1 MRRNQ
6 RDHSVATEAKPVHP
20 VGQPISASTNSGFKV
35 RRGSEVSLPAIG
47 VARTWRPS
55 RPFTGVLA
63 SVVAPSLW
71 SRAVGVIHIPAE
83 CVRSAERRLPALGLQ
98 PSFAIGVGQSAA
110 VVARFMPC
118 CPAACDGV
126 GLVCRFSLALALGVG
141 QSRSSSVRF
150 PPLDRV
156 PEQARGVGQLVP
168 LADGE
173 DEQPLALVGRADF
186 RRREEACRKAVAHAD
201 QSAGDFGEAEAEMM
215 GDILEED
222 EGRLDL
228 ADDPGDMRPEV
239 ARVVGTPALA
249 RDGERLARIARSDDV
264 HRAAPR
270 AAVEGSNIVPDN
282 SLIQGR
288 VFHPRHESGCGEGF
302 PFDMAHSTISGD
314 GDGEPEVETA
324 PAGAEGEAE
333 EACVIGPGIASG
345 GR

>member
-1 MRRNQ
+1 M
-6 RDHSVATEAKPVHP
+6 
-20 VGQPISASTNSGFKV
+20 
-35 RRGSEVSLPAIG
+35 
-47 VARTWRPS
+47 
-55 RPFTGVLA
+55 
-63 SVVAPSLW
+63 
-71 SRAVGVIHIPAE
+71 
-83 CVRSAERRLPALGLQ
+83 
-98 PSFAIGVGQSAA
+98 
-110 VVARFMPC
+110 
-118 CPAACDGV
+118 
-126 GLVCRFSLALALGVG
+126 ALALGVG

-173 DEQPLALVGRADF
+173 DEEPLALVGRADF

-201 QSAGDFGEAEAEMM
+201 QSAGDFGETEAEMM

-228 ADDPGDMRPEV
+228 TDDAGDMRPEM
-239 ARVVGTPALA
+239 AWILA
-249 RDGERLARIARSDDV
+249 AEPSACDRERLARIARSDDV

-270 AAVEGSNIVPDN
+270 AAVEGSNVVPDN

-314 GDGEPEVETA
+314 GDGEPEIEPA
-324 PAGAEGEAE
+324 RAGAQGEAE
-333 EACVIGPGIASG
+333 EACVSSPGSVSG

>member
-6 RDHSVATEAKPVHP
+6 GDHAVATEAKPVHP

-35 RRGSEVSLPAIG
+35 RRGSEVSRPANG

-55 RPFTGVLA
+55 RPFTGVFA
-63 SVVAPSLW
+63 KVVAPSLW

-83 CVRSAERRLPALGLQ
+83 WVRSAKRRLPALGLQ

-110 VVARFMPC
+110 VVARFIPC
-118 CPAACDGV
+118 CPAACEGV
-126 GLVCRFSLALALGVG
+126 GFVCRFSFALALGVG

-156 PEQARGVGQLVP
+156 PEQARGVGQVVS

-173 DEQPLALVGRADF
+173 DKEPLALVRCADF
-186 RRREEACRKAVAHAD
+186 RRREEACRKLVAQAD
-201 QSAGDFGEAEAEMM
+201 QSACDFGKAEAEMM

-222 EGRLDL
+222 EGRFDL
-228 ADDPGDMRPEV
+228 ADDAGDVRPEV
-239 ARVVGTPALA
+239 ARVIHAPALA
-249 RDGERLARIARSDDV
+249 RDRERLARIARSDDI
-264 HRAAPR
+264 HRTTPW
-270 AAVEGSNIVPDN
+270 AAVEGGNIVPDN
-282 SLIQGR
+282 RLIQGR

-314 GDGEPEVETA
+314 GEDEPEIEPA
-324 PAGAEGEAE
+324 CAGAEGEAE
-333 EACVIGPGIASG
+333 EACVSGSGSASG

>member
-1 MRRNQ
+1 M
-6 RDHSVATEAKPVHP
+6 
-20 VGQPISASTNSGFKV
+20 GF
-35 RRGSEVSLPAIG
+35 
-47 VARTWRPS
+47 
-55 RPFTGVLA
+55 
-63 SVVAPSLW
+63 
-71 SRAVGVIHIPAE
+71 
-83 CVRSAERRLPALGLQ
+83 
-98 PSFAIGVGQSAA
+98 
-110 VVARFMPC
+110 
-118 CPAACDGV
+118 
-126 GLVCRFSLALALGVG
+126 VCRFSLALALGVG
-141 QSRSSSVRF
+141 HSRSSSVRF

-168 LADGE
+168 HSDGE

-186 RRREEACRKAVAHAD
+186 RRSEEACRKLVAHAD

-215 GDILEED
+215 GDVLEED

-228 ADDPGDMRPEV
+228 ADDAGDMGPEV

-270 AAVEGSNIVPDN
+270 AAIEGSNVVPDN

-288 VFHPRHESGCGEGF
+288 VFHPRHESGCGKGF

-324 PAGAEGEAE
+324 RAGAEREAE
-333 EACVIGPGIASG
+333 EACVSGSGSDSG

>member
-1 MRRNQ
+1 M
-6 RDHSVATEAKPVHP
+6 
-20 VGQPISASTNSGFKV
+20 
-35 RRGSEVSLPAIG
+35 
-47 VARTWRPS
+47 
-55 RPFTGVLA
+55 
-63 SVVAPSLW
+63 
-71 SRAVGVIHIPAE
+71 
-83 CVRSAERRLPALGLQ
+83 
-98 PSFAIGVGQSAA
+98 
-110 VVARFMPC
+110 
-118 CPAACDGV
+118 
-126 GLVCRFSLALALGVG
+126 VCRFSLALALGVG

-156 PEQARGVGQLVP
+156 PEQARGVGQFVP

-228 ADDPGDMRPEV
+228 TDDAGDMRPEV
-239 ARVVGTPALA
+239 ARVVGTPAFA
-249 RDGERLARIARSDDV
+249 SDAERLARIARSDDI

-270 AAVEGSNIVPDN
+270 AAVEGSNVVPDK
-282 SLIQGR
+282 SLIHGR
-288 VFHPRHESGCGEGF
+288 VFHPRHESGRGVGF

-314 GDGEPEVETA
+314 GDGKAEVE
-324 PAGAEGEAE
+324 PACTGTEREAE
-333 EACVIGPGIASG
+333 EACVSGSGSASG